1 MCESSLFEK
10 ELLQARKAWSEA
22 SLAVAHALADYKQ
35 FSTSEVGP
43 ERKTPVMFQ
52 NAVNTWLA
60 PAETPRPEA
69 QVAKAPP
76 RHAPPQ
82 LGPPPPHPPPPQ
94 PAGYALGGLLPP
106 PPAQPPPAGY
116 TLGGLLPPP
125 QPQPK
130 AAPLQLN
137 YHQEE
142 QEDMWEGP
150 WA

>member
-22 SLAVAHALADYKQ
+22 PLAVANALANDYKQ

-43 ERKTPVMFQ
+43 ERKAPVIFE
-52 NAVNTWLA
+52 NAVNTWLGA
-60 PAETPRPEA
+60 PAETPPHRPEA
-69 QVAKAPP
+69 QLVAKAPP

-82 LGPPPPHPPPPQ
+82 LVRPPPAIPPPP

-106 PPAQPPPAGY
+106 PQPR
-116 TLGGLLPPP
+116 
-125 QPQPK
+125 PK

-137 YHQEE
+137 YHQDE
-142 QEDMWEGP
+142 QEDMWEGL